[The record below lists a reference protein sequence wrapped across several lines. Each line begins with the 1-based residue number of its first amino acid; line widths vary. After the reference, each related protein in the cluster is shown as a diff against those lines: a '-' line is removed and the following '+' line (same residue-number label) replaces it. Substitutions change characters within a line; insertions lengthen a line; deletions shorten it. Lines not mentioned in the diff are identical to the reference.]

1 MLGQPTSADL
11 RLPAPGTALLHLD
24 DVHKSVHSRTGRVEI
39 LRGVSLTARAGCVT
53 ALLGPNGAGKTTT
66 LNISQGLDRP
76 SHGSVRLLGEDPW
89 RAPSALR
96 SRVGVMLQE
105 GGLPPS
111 ATPARLLRHIAA
123 LYRHPAD
130 ILALSERLGID
141 DFADRTIRRL
151 SGGQKQ
157 RVALAA
163 ALTGRPAVVF
173 LDEPSAGL
181 DPISRKIVFDIIE
194 ELKQAGLAL
203 ILTTH
208 LLDDAQRL
216 ADEVILLKH
225 GVVERAGSVA
235 ELTSNG
241 EKNPVEFT
249 IDRRLTPDD
258 EATVPQGLTLTE
270 VDSQVS
276 AGSEP
281 RVRVSGVQGTRDLV
295 ALAQWWHERGLMP
308 EQLTMSDRSLEDVFW
323 EVGP

>member
-1 MLGQPTSADL
+1 M
-11 RLPAPGTALLHLD
+11 LHLE
-24 DVHKSVHSRTGRVEI
+24 DVHKSVRSKTGRVEI

-66 LNISQGLDRP
+66 LNIAQGLDRP
-76 SHGSVRLLGEDPW
+76 TSGTVQLLGTDPW
-89 RAPSALR
+89 RASAELR
-96 SRVGVMLQE
+96 SRVGVMLQD

-111 ATPARLLRHIAA
+111 ATPARLLRHIAS
-123 LYRHPAD
+123 LYRNPAD
-130 ILALSERLGID
+130 IRALSDRLGIN
-141 DFADRTIRRL
+141 DFADRSIRRL

-163 ALTGRPAVVF
+163 ALTGRPTVVF

-208 LLDDAQRL
+208 LLDDAQRF
-216 ADEVILLKH
+216 ADDVILLKH
-225 GVVERAGSVA
+225 GVVERSGSVA

-241 EKNPVEFT
+241 EKHPVEFWVERSLSPK
-249 IDRRLTPDD
+249 DL
-258 EATVPQGLTLTE
+258 ATAPSGLTLTVLDPE
-270 VDSQVS
+270 QSTA
-276 AGSEP
+276 AGT
-281 RVRVSGVQGTRDLV
+281 RVRVSGVGGTQDLV
-295 ALAQWWHERGLMP
+295 LLARWWHDRELMP
-308 EQLTMSDRSLEDVFW
+308 ERLTMADRSLEDVFW

>member
-1 MLGQPTSADL
+1 M
-11 RLPAPGTALLHLD
+11 
-24 DVHKSVHSRTGRVEI
+24 
-39 LRGVSLTARAGCVT
+39 SLTARAGHVT

-66 LNISQGLDRP
+66 LNIAQGLDRP
-76 SHGSVRLLGEDPW
+76 SNGTVRLLGTDPW
-89 RAPSALR
+89 RASAELR

-123 LYRHPAD
+123 LYRNPAD
-130 ILALSERLGID
+130 IRALSDRLGID
-141 DFADRTIRRL
+141 DFADRSIRRL

-163 ALTGRPAVVF
+163 ALTGRPTVVF

-225 GVVERAGSVA
+225 GVVERSGSVA

-241 EKNPVEFT
+241 EKHPVEFW
-249 IDRRLTPDD
+249 IDRPLSTEDKT
-258 EATVPQGLTLTE
+258 TVPSGLTLTLLDPE
-270 VDSQVS
+270 RSPAES
-276 AGSEP
+276 A
-281 RVRVSGVQGTRDLV
+281 RVRVSGVTGAQDLV
-295 ALAQWWHERGLMP
+295 SLAQWWHDRGLMP
-308 EQLTMSDRSLEDVFW
+308 ERLTMADRSLEDVFW

>member
-1 MLGQPTSADL
+1 MLGQPSSADL
-11 RLPAPGTALLHLD
+11 RPPAPGTALLHLD
-24 DVHKSVHSRTGRVEI
+24 DVHKTVRSRTGRVEI

-66 LNISQGLDRP
+66 LNIAQGLDRP
-76 SHGSVRLLGEDPW
+76 TRGTVRLLGADPW
-89 RAPSALR
+89 HAPAGLR
-96 SRVGVMLQE
+96 SRVGVMLQD

-111 ATPARLLRHIAA
+111 VTPARLLRHIAA

-130 ILALSERLGID
+130 VRALSERLGID
-141 DFADRTIRRL
+141 DFAQRTIRRL

-163 ALTGRPAVVF
+163 ALIGRPTVVF

-194 ELKQAGLAL
+194 ALKQAGLAL

-216 ADEVILLKH
+216 ADDVILLKH
-225 GVVERAGSVA
+225 GAVERSGSVA

-241 EKNPVEFT
+241 EKNPVEFS
-249 IDRRLTPDD
+249 IDRPLHPDD
-258 EATVPQGLTLTE
+258 EATVPQGLTLTV
-270 VDSQVS
+270 VDRQR
-276 AGSEP
+276 AGDS
-281 RVRVSGVQGTRDLV
+281 GTRLRVAGVRGTQDLME
-295 ALAQWWHERGLMP
+295 LAGWWHERGLMP
-308 EQLTMSDRSLEDVFW
+308 ERLTMAERSLEDVFW

>member
-1 MLGQPTSADL
+1 M
-11 RLPAPGTALLHLD
+11 LHLE
-24 DVHKSVHSRTGRVEI
+24 DVHKSVRSKTGRVEI

-66 LNISQGLDRP
+66 LNIAQGLDRP
-76 SHGSVRLLGEDPW
+76 TSGTVQLLGTDPW
-89 RAPSALR
+89 RASAELR

-111 ATPARLLRHIAA
+111 ATPARLLRHIAS
-123 LYRHPAD
+123 LYRNPAD
-130 ILALSERLGID
+130 IRALSDRLGID
-141 DFADRTIRRL
+141 DFADRSIRRL

-163 ALTGRPAVVF
+163 ALTGRPTVVF

-216 ADEVILLKH
+216 ADDVILLKH
-225 GVVERAGSVA
+225 GVVERSGSVA

-241 EKNPVEFT
+241 EKHPVEFWVE
-249 IDRRLTPDD
+249 RPLSPDD
-258 EATVPQGLTLTE
+258 LATAPPGLTLTVLDPE
-270 VDSQVS
+270 QSTA
-276 AGSEP
+276 AGT
-281 RVRVSGVQGTRDLV
+281 RVRVSGVGGTQDLV
-295 ALAQWWHERGLMP
+295 LLARWWHDRELMP
-308 EQLTMSDRSLEDVFW
+308 ERLTMADRSLEDVFW
-323 EVGP
+323 EAGP